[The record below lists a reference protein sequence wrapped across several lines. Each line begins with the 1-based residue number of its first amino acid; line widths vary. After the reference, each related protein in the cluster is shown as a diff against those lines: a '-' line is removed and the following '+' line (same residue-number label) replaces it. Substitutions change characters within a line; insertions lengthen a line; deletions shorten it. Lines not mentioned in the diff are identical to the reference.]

1 MQARFFAKPALF
13 REWLR
18 IHHAKRS
25 ELWVGLHKKESGKA
39 SMTWPEAVDAALCF
53 GWIDGQR
60 KTIDDSSYEIRFT
73 PWRPGSVWSAKNVAR
88 AKILIQKRQ
97 MRAAGQKAFDSRD
110 EDEAKTYS
118 YEQGDAV
125 ALPKAYADRFRAN
138 AQAWTYFENQTP
150 SYRKAAIWWL
160 VSAKKDETKQR
171 RLSQLI
177 EYSANGR
184 TIPPL
189 TRRNH

>member
-73 PWRPGSVWSAKNVAR
+73 PRRPGSVWSAKNVAR
-88 AKILIQKRQ
+88 AEELIRQRQ
-97 MRAAGQKAFDSRD
+97 MRAPGRKAFDVRD
-110 EDEAKTYS
+110 EDKTRIYA
-118 YEQGDAV
+118 YEQRNAATLDAAHATRTAGS
-125 ALPKAYADRFRAN
+125 AL
-138 AQAWTYFENQTP
+138 
-150 SYRKAAIWWL
+150 
-160 VSAKKDETKQR
+160 
-171 RLSQLI
+171 
-177 EYSANGR
+177 
-184 TIPPL
+184 
-189 TRRNH
+189 

>member
-1 MQARFFAKPALF
+1 MHARFFGTPDLF

-18 IHHAKRS
+18 TLHQKRS
-25 ELWVGLHKKESGKA
+25 ELWVGFYKKSSGKPTV
-39 SMTWPEAVDAALCF
+39 TWPETVDAALCF

-60 KTIDDSSYEIRFT
+60 KSIDNSSYAIRFT
-73 PWRPGSVWSAKNVAR
+73 PRRPGSVWSAKNVAR

-150 SYRKAAIWWL
+150 SYRRAAVWWL
-160 VSAKKDETKQR
+160 VSAKRDETKQR
-171 RLSQLI
+171 RLLQLI
-177 EYSANGR
+177 EHSANGR

-189 TRRNH
+189 TRKPN